1 MRVFIH
7 KHESLARMKYEIES
21 KCHNDLGQPPTFDS
35 NNSTCALCCMYPFVH
50 KTDMEPYRHAVT
62 NKEASLQVECD
73 GRNPCHRAWGAGSRS
88 WVKSGFSL
96 RRAPCSKSRACLFL
110 AACETCDSSCL
121 SVSSVSLVHYTIVV
135 GYVLCTEY
143 TTPVP
148 GAVEPF
154 RSEGPP
160 ATAGSSRQ
168 TQDVPGSLVQQQCH
182 SVDSSAW
189 GSVGSWKTELKGS
202 QIDAKVSF
210 SSL

>member
-1 MRVFIH
+1 MCIVLYVPI
-7 KHESLARMKYEIES
+7 
-21 KCHNDLGQPPTFDS
+21 
-35 NNSTCALCCMYPFVH
+35 CAQNWYG
-50 KTDMEPYRHAVT
+50 TVT

-110 AACETCDSSCL
+110 AACETCDSSCF

-189 GSVGSWKTELKGS
+189 RSVGSWKTELKGS
-202 QIDAKVSF
+202 QIDAEVSF